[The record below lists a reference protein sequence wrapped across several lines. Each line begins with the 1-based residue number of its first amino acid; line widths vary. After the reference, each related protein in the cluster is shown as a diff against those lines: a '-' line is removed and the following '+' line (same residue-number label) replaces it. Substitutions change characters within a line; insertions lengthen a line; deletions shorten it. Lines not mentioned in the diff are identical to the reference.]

1 METKKQQNNFS
12 HPAVII
18 TVLILIFLGGYFL
31 LSKNQNSKQSEID
44 ALKTEVEN
52 LKTSNKPVPVENHLT
67 ASLTPFQFSQ
77 NINALITQGAKPEE
91 IQGYISNYQKD
102 SSGNFVLK
110 SSQ

>member
-1 METKKQQNNFS
+1 METKNNRINNFS

-31 LSKNQNSKQSEID
+31 LSKNYNSKQSEID

-52 LKTSNKPVPVENHLT
+52 LKNPKPAPVENHLT
-67 ASLTPFQFSQ
+67 TSLTPFQFSQ
-77 NINALITQGAKPEE
+77 NINALITQGADTKV
-91 IQGYISNYQKD
+91 IQEYINNYQKD